1 MCINLII
8 FCYQSMMDDISVC
21 HTADVEVLTIFE
33 LGRHCFQGFAVTILN
48 VPTGMHTTVLLQ
60 FIY

>member
-8 FCYQSMMDDISVC
+8 FCYLNMMDNISVC
-21 HTADVEVLTIFE
+21 HTADVEMLIIFW
-33 LGRHCFQGFAVTILN
+33 LGRHCFQGFAVTTIY
-48 VPTGMHTTVLLQ
+48 VPTDMHAIVLLQ